1 MPWTETGRRLA
12 TRVME
17 VAVFQTDNLRLEE
30 RPEGVRV
37 LWLDAAGRAL
47 NVFTRQVLA
56 DVEQGIEHVNLD
68 EGARLLVLR
77 SEKPSGFMAGA
88 DLHEFSSVQKPEDAE
103 AISAFGQNVFNKLA
117 GLRVPTIAIVHGPCL
132 GGGLEATLACDYR
145 LVLDHPK
152 TQLGLPE
159 VEIGLVPGWGG
170 CQRLP
175 RVVGLERALQMIL
188 AGRRL
193 NAQDA
198 LRWGLA
204 DATGSSEQELAAK
217 LALLMV
223 NALRDGKRPR
233 GRLPLRTWR
242 QRVLESSPLGR
253 RMVYRVAERLL
264 RRRVPDDMPAPYE
277 ALRAVQAGIS
287 QGIEAGLAAERK
299 AARRLATSR
308 ASRNLIHLFFQRE
321 AARKPYEGYDRG
333 AVRPIHRVAV
343 VGAGTMGAGI
353 AQLAAIRG
361 CAVTVREVNDNA
373 LTAGMQRIAELFHKA
388 VENRV
393 LAREAALQ
401 KLEAIRGT
409 TAWDGFAETDLVV
422 EAVVEDLQIKQALF
436 RDLEERTSAGAI
448 LATNTSSF
456 LVSDI
461 VQGKYPERV
470 GGLHF
475 FNPVHKMPLV
485 EVIQAQRTTEQT
497 LAGLSA
503 WAAALGKT
511 PVAVKDSPG
520 FLVNRVLM
528 PYLAEA
534 VLLAAEGMAL
544 DLVDQSMRRFGMPM
558 GPFELLDQ
566 VGLDVATH
574 IARSMAPIFAKRWT
588 ANAALERLPETFEQ
602 FQENHW
608 LGQKSGLGFYC
619 YQRGKKKVNREAPS
633 LLQPIEGQDAALRI
647 RTLPRA
653 AQIAQ
658 GRERLVLLMVNEA
671 AACVGEGLVADD
683 ETLDLAMVLGT
694 GWAPHRG
701 GPLRYATDR
710 GVGEVVDALAALEG
724 ILGPRFAPCAT
735 LRARANRQQQ
745 DDRP

>member
-1 MPWTETGRRLA
+1 
-12 TRVME
+12 
-17 VAVFQTDNLRLEE
+17 VAVFRTDNLRLEE

-37 LWLDAAGRAL
+37 LWLDVAGRTL
-47 NVFTRQVLA
+47 NVFTRQVL
-56 DVEQGIEHVNLD
+56 VELEQGIERVKADD
-68 EGARLLVLR
+68 EARLLVLR

-88 DLHEFSSVQKPEDAE
+88 DLHEFSSVDRSEDAE

-117 GLRVPTIAIVHGPCL
+117 ALNIPTIAIIHGPCL
-132 GGGLEATLACDYR
+132 GGGLEVALACDYR

-193 NAQDA
+193 NGQDA

-204 DATGSSEQELAAK
+204 DATGSSEQELAAR

-223 NALRDGKRPR
+223 NALREGKRPR
-233 GRLPLRTWR
+233 GRLPLCTWR
-242 QRVLESSPLGR
+242 QRVLESTPVGR
-253 RMVYRVAERLL
+253 RIVYRVAERLL

-287 QGIEAGLAAERK
+287 QGLDAGLAAERK
-299 AARRLATSR
+299 AAGRLATTR
-308 ASRNLIHLFFQRE
+308 ASRNLIRLFFQRE
-321 AARKPYEGYDRG
+321 AARKPYESPERG
-333 AVRPIHRVAV
+333 AVRPIRRVAI

-361 CAVTVREVNDNA
+361 CTVTVREINDNA
-373 LTAGMQRIAELFHKA
+373 LTASMQRIAELFHKA
-388 VENRV
+388 VANRV

-409 TAWDGFAETDLVV
+409 TAWDGFAEAELIV

-436 RDLEERTSAGAI
+436 RDLEEHTSAGAI
-448 LATNTSSF
+448 LASNTSSF
-456 LVSDI
+456 LVTDI
-461 VQGKYPERV
+461 ARGLKYPERV

-485 EVIQAQRTTEQT
+485 EVIEAQRTTEPT

-503 WAAALGKT
+503 WAVALGKT
-511 PVAVKDSPG
+511 PIAVKDSPG

-534 VLLAAEGMAL
+534 VLLAAEGMAI
-544 DLVDQSMRRFGMPM
+544 DLIDQSMRRFGMPM

-574 IARSMAPIFAKRWT
+574 IARSMGPIFAKRWT
-588 ANAALERLPETFEQ
+588 GNSALEGLPETFEQ
-602 FQENHW
+602 FQRKQW
-608 LGQKSGLGFYC
+608 LGQKSGLGFYR
-619 YQRGKKKVNREAPS
+619 YHHGKKKVNCEATS
-633 LLQPIEGQDAALRI
+633 LLPAIERQDAALGI

-658 GRERLVLLMVNEA
+658 ARERLVLLMVNEA

-701 GPLRYATDR
+701 GPLRHATDR
-710 GVGEVVDALAALEG
+710 GVAEVVGALEALEG
-724 ILGPRFAPCAT
+724 ILGPRFAPCAR
-735 LRARANRQQQ
+735 LRAGAGRQEW